1 MNQLTATEQKVLNN
15 VSQVR
20 ALDVKLGDILAALID
35 TTIESGTPVNAA
47 NATATLEIS
56 GVAVDGETVTIGED
70 VYEFVA
76 DEDLSVTNA
85 GNIPVDISA
94 NVVQSTG
101 TLTMDTQPTSGDT
114 VTIGSKTYIFVPLTT
129 DTADGEVSIGDDLA
143 GAKANL
149 VGAILGVD
157 NLNTPNPDVT
167 VTGFVLDD
175 LEIVAKV
182 GGVIGD
188 SIVTTETF
196 TAATNIFAAG
206 VLSGGVDCLA
216 ADAVTRLVAAITADD
231 TQGVTATDGAGNTV
245 VLTAP
250 GDAGNDIGVST
261 DMANGAFSGAAIA
274 LAGGIDG
281 TLADGFKLFIDDTY
295 LYVCLD
301 GNTAAEKNWRRISLG
316 AAY

>member
-274 LAGGIDG
+274 LAGGVDG

>member
-20 ALDVKLGDILAALID
+20 DLDVKLGDILAALID

-56 GVAVDGETVTIGED
+56 GVAVDGETVVIGD
-70 VYEFVA
+70 DIYEFVA
-76 DEDLSVTNA
+76 DEELSVSA
-85 GNIPVDISA
+85 LGNIPVDISA
-94 NVVQSTG
+94 NVVQATG

-114 VTIGSKTYIFVPLTT
+114 ITIGSKTYIFVPLTT

-274 LAGGIDG
+274 LAGGVDG

>member
-47 NATATLEIS
+47 NAIATLEIS

-76 DEDLSVTNA
+76 DEDFSVTNA

-274 LAGGIDG
+274 LAGGVDG

>member
-47 NATATLEIS
+47 NATSTLEIS

-274 LAGGIDG
+274 LAGGVDG

-301 GNTAAEKNWRRISLG
+301 GNTAAEKNWRRVSLG
-316 AAY
+316 SAY